1 MEELKPID
9 ISIII
14 VNYNVKEFLANLL
27 NSIYK
32 AQHQLSLEI
41 IVVDNASI
49 DDSINYLKK
58 RYPKVIYLANEQ
70 NVGFGKAN
78 NQAINISRGKY
89 ALIINPDTLIR
100 EDTLI
105 TMYNHMENHPETG
118 AAGCKLLNPD
128 GSFALES
135 RRSIPTPFS
144 ALWKIL
150 GLTALFPKNK
160 TFADYYLSWMDEDKP
175 SRVPVLSGSFMFFR
189 TEVLKELKGFDDQF
203 FMYGEDIDLCHR
215 VNEAGYNIDYVPD
228 TSIVHFKG
236 ESTKKDNIDY
246 IVLFNKA
253 LYQFFKKHYGYSY
266 SIFFRTI
273 VLLGILIRGV
283 ISYGK
288 ALFKKGLFPLSEL
301 LIINLIVSAGF
312 ILRFNINLTNG
323 LQNYQLHYLTI
334 NILITTI
341 FLLGAK
347 YYNLYSKNRNSILTI
362 VKTVILS
369 FAGVALITF
378 FVRQFAF
385 SRLIL
390 GVGLVI
396 STIILSLGR
405 LIRKNLLSNPNYV
418 RGRIR
423 PVKLFIVGTDETTS
437 RFIRRIRTKVD
448 WNYEISGLISDKPVI
463 EPEEVEN
470 VPIIGSI
477 NELPGLVHKNDIDQ
491 IIFMLGALSHDE
503 ILHVITQIQ
512 DVNVVYKMVPD
523 SLDFIIGKSN
533 IEYLD
538 DIPVLDVELAY
549 KTPWNQ
555 FVKRSF
561 DIIVSLIL
569 IILMMPFVLPALIIQ
584 WNKKDV
590 ISISGKFP
598 NSTVSLF
605 SPYLKHKWKN
615 RYLLYW
621 QILKGKISFVGAPL
635 TSIRNEDLTYK
646 RGMTGLRQINESRVY
661 HESEKERYEIYYLQN
676 YSIWLDIDILLKTL
690 AGKSKPL
697 ISLDAFDL

>member
-9 ISIII
+9 ISIVI

-27 NSIYK
+27 NSVYK
-32 AQHQLSLEI
+32 AQHQLSIEI
-41 IVVDNASI
+41 IVVDNASN

-58 RYPKVIYLANEQ
+58 RYPKVIYMANEQ

-78 NQAINISRGKY
+78 NQAINISAGKY
-89 ALIINPDTLIR
+89 TLIINPDTLIR

-135 RRSIPTPFS
+135 RRSIPTPIS

-150 GLTALFPKNK
+150 GLTALFPGNK
-160 TFADYYLSWMDEDKP
+160 TFADYYLSWMDENKP

-189 TEVLKELKGFDDQF
+189 TEVLKELNGFDEQF

-215 VNEAGYNIDYVPD
+215 VNEEGYNIDYVPD

-301 LIINLIVSAGF
+301 LIINFIVSVGF
-312 ILRFNINLTNG
+312 MLRYNINLIKG

-334 NILITTI
+334 NILITAI

-347 YYNLYSKNRNSILTI
+347 YYNLYSKNRNSILAI
-362 VKTVILS
+362 VKTVTLS

-390 GVGLVI
+390 GVGMVI
-396 STIILSLGR
+396 SVITLSLGR
-405 LIRKNLLSNPNYV
+405 LIRKNLLSNPDYV

-437 RFIRRIRTKVD
+437 HFIRKLRNKVA
-448 WNYEISGLISDKPVI
+448 WNYEISGIISDKQVI

-470 VPIIGSI
+470 IPIVGSI
-477 NELPGLVHKNDIDQ
+477 NDLPGLVHKNDIDQ
-491 IIFMLGALSHDE
+491 IIFMLGALSHDK

-512 DVNVVYKMVPD
+512 DANIVYKMVPD

-555 FVKRSF
+555 FLKRSF
-561 DIIVSLIL
+561 DIVISVILVILMTPL
-569 IILMMPFVLPALIIQ
+569 IIPALIIQ
-584 WNKKDV
+584 WNKKDE

-598 NSTVSLF
+598 NSAVSLF

-635 TSIRNEDLTYK
+635 SSIRNEDLTYK
-646 RGMTGLRQINESRVY
+646 PGMTGLRQINESRVY

-676 YSIWLDIDILLKTL
+676 YSIWLDIDILFKTL

-697 ISLDAFDL
+697 ISLDAFDH

>member
-266 SIFFRTI
+266 SIFFRTL

-323 LQNYQLHYLTI
+323 LQKYQLHYLTI